1 MGKLT
6 KDVRLFEDV
15 RTAEWTSLVMIG
27 RSFSFGLRT
36 VFAAGPAG
44 CVDWTRFMRGAAA
57 LAYLSPQDIT
67 LRFDWMEEQIRN
79 SPKVIFLLTI
89 TKSVLDRSK
98 SPRAFNDLRF
108 VVHEK
113 A

>member
-1 MGKLT
+1 MDFSGYDWKKL
-6 KDVRLFEDV
+6 L
-15 RTAEWTSLVMIG
+15 
-27 RSFSFGLRT
+27 FGLRT
-36 VFAAGPAG
+36 VFAAGRAG

-57 LAYLSPQDIT
+57 LAYLSPQHIN

-89 TKSVLDRSK
+89 TISVLDRSK